1 MTQKLTPWDPADHW
15 QTDADV
21 ARYIEACIEEDPG
34 DGSLIQAGLA
44 DVARARGLERLAIDT
59 GLAAAVLEQALTPGA
74 GAPFAVVMRVVGA
87 LGIRLHAE
95 VA

>member
-1 MTQKLTPWDPADHW
+1 MTQQLSHWVPADHW

-21 ARYIEACIEEDPG
+21 ALYIEACIEEDPG

-44 DVARARGLERLAIDT
+44 DVARARGLDRLAAET
-59 GLAAAVLEQALTPGA
+59 GLSPQTLEQAMAAGT
-74 GAPFAVVMRVVGA
+74 GAPFGVFMRMVGA
-87 LGIRLHAE
+87 LGIRLHAG

>member
-1 MTQKLTPWDPADHW
+1 MTQKLTPWAPADHW

-59 GLAAAVLEQALTPGA
+59 GLAAAELEQASAPGA
-74 GAPFAVVMRVVGA
+74 GAPFAVIMRVVGA